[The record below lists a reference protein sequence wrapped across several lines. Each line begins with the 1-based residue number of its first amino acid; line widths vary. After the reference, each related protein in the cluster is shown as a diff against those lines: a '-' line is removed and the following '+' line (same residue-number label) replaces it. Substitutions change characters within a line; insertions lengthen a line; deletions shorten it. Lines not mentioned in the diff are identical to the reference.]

1 MILNHVFFDLDGT
14 LSDPQL
20 GICSCIQ
27 YALRKMG
34 QQHIPER
41 HELHWCIGPALR
53 ESFRTLLGEQAGDD
67 DAEQAVAFYRER
79 FADIGLFE
87 NELYAGI
94 PEALAA
100 LQRDGRRL
108 YLVTAKPIVFAERI
122 ISHFAL
128 RTFFQSLYGS
138 ELNGAFTDKALL
150 TAEVLRREGIAPAT
164 AVFVGD
170 RRYDI
175 EAAHDNDMPAVAV
188 SYGYGTD
195 DEIAQ
200 AAPDA
205 VADTPAD
212 IPTAIR
218 TLEQHRQLNY
228 TIDTTH

>member
-1 MILNHVFFDLDGT
+1 MLNHVFFDLDGT

-41 HELHWCIGPALR
+41 HDLHWCIGPALR
-53 ESFRTLLGEQAGDD
+53 ESFRTLLGDNANDD

-87 NELYAGI
+87 NELYADI
-94 PEALAA
+94 PEALAT
-100 LQRDGRRL
+100 LQNDGRQL

-122 ISHFAL
+122 IAHFAL
-128 RTFFQSLYGS
+128 RPFFQTLYGS

-150 TAEVLRREGIAPAT
+150 TAEVLRHEGIAPAT

-175 EAAHDNDMPAVAV
+175 EAAHTNGMPCVAV
-188 SYGYGTD
+188 TYGYGTN
-195 DEIAQ
+195 DELTQ

-205 VADTPAD
+205 FADTPAA
-212 IPTAIR
+212 IPNAIR
-218 TLEQHRQLNY
+218 TLEQHRQLNH

>member
-53 ESFRTLLGEQAGDD
+53 ESFRTLLGNNASAD

-87 NELYAGI
+87 NELYADI
-94 PEALAA
+94 PETLAA
-100 LQRDGRRL
+100 LQHDGRRL

-122 ISHFAL
+122 IAHFAL
-128 RTFFQSLYGS
+128 RPFFHALYGS
-138 ELNGAFTDKALL
+138 ELNGAFTDKTLL
-150 TAEVLRREGIAPAT
+150 TADVLRREGIAPAA

-175 EAAHDNDMPAVAV
+175 EAAHANGMPCVAV
-188 SYGYGTD
+188 TYGYGNS
-195 DEIAQ
+195 DELAQ
-200 AAPDA
+200 ASPDA
-205 VADTPAD
+205 FANTPAD

-218 TLEQHRQLNY
+218 TLEQHLQQNHA
-228 TIDTTH
+228 IDKAR